1 MRCLRFSFLLLFWV
15 GVCATLRAQSA
26 LATVVPVAVRSIT
39 LGDSAVAL
47 TGQWKFR
54 TGDDM
59 AWISPSFDDS
69 GWGTMDLTPPPGSRD
84 PAFGGSYVRGWTAQG
99 HKGYSGYAWYRL
111 RLDVKDEQTA
121 LKLKMPNDFDDAYQV
136 YVNGEFVGEFGRF
149 TAHGVTIYNALP
161 RAFSLPTK
169 LHSGPVTVAIRMWM
183 SDTTP
188 LVDPDA
194 GGMHSPPVLGR
205 AATID
210 GLLHLDWDRIDHSNY
225 SAFFGAKILL
235 LALVVGF
242 GLFLLDRKEPAYL
255 WLSLTCTFTMAR
267 YCLYLAADYFPWIN
281 ANLNLLLSDVI
292 LAPVGMGIRVLFW
305 GYWFRLDNMARLHRM
320 VWGLVALQGL
330 SMAMLR
336 TSLYGSVIPVHAI
349 VWLSPLTLTLK
360 LLLGVVLLLWVTYR
374 GIRKN
379 RTEGL
384 LALPAV
390 LLGIFSPFL
399 TELIVLHVPTELFL
413 FGVGFSIGEIAS
425 MLSLTIITV
434 MLLRRFLYSQRE
446 REQWKLELEQARE
459 VQQMLIPVALPVVPG
474 LIIESEYRPARVV
487 GGDLFQIIAHPVDG
501 SALVV
506 VGDVTGKGLQAG
518 MLVALIVGAIHAEA
532 AHSSDPLT
540 ALNALNQRLC
550 GRGHAH
556 ATCLALRI
564 EADGSVT
571 LANAGHLP
579 PYLNGEELPM
589 EGAMILGMTP
599 DAEFSV
605 MHFQLASGDRLVLMS
620 DGIAEAQDEH
630 GNLFGFERIHAMLQK
645 PITAAEIAAAA
656 QEFGQDDDIS
666 VLSLRRTASLKEAV
680 I

>member
-1 MRCLRFSFLLLFWV
+1 
-15 GVCATLRAQSA
+15 
-26 LATVVPVAVRSIT
+26 
-39 LGDSAVAL
+39 
-47 TGQWKFR
+47 
-54 TGDDM
+54 
-59 AWISPSFDDS
+59 
-69 GWGTMDLTPPPGSRD
+69 
-84 PAFGGSYVRGWTAQG
+84 
-99 HKGYSGYAWYRL
+99 
-111 RLDVKDEQTA
+111 
-121 LKLKMPNDFDDAYQV
+121 
-136 YVNGEFVGEFGRF
+136 
-149 TAHGVTIYNALP
+149 
-161 RAFSLPTK
+161 
-169 LHSGPVTVAIRMWM
+169 MWM
-183 SDTTP
+183 SDITP

-194 GGMHSPPVLGR
+194 GGMHSSPVLGK

-225 SAFFGAKILL
+225 SAFVLAKMML

-255 WLSLTCTFTMAR
+255 WLSLTCAFTLAR
-267 YCLYLAADYFPWIN
+267 YCFTLAADYFPWIN
-281 ANLNLLLSDVI
+281 ANLNLFLLDVI
-292 LAPVGMGIRVLFW
+292 IAPVGMGVRVLFW
-305 GYWFRLDNMARLHRM
+305 AYWFRLDNMARLHRM
-320 VWGLVALQGL
+320 VWGLVVLQGL
-330 SMAMLR
+330 SMAMVR
-336 TSLYGSVIPVHAI
+336 TSLYGSVIPVRAI
-349 VWLSPLTLTLK
+349 VWLSPLTLALK

-374 GIRKN
+374 GILKN

-384 LALPAV
+384 LALTPV

-399 TELIVLHVPTELFL
+399 VELIVLHVPTELFL
-413 FGVGFSIGEIAS
+413 FGVGFSIGEIAA
-425 MLSLTIITV
+425 MLSLAIITV
-434 MLLRRFLYSQRE
+434 MLLRRFLHSQRE

-474 LIIESEYRPARVV
+474 LTIESEYRPARVV

-532 AHSSDPLT
+532 AHGSDPLT

-605 MHFQLASGDRLVLMS
+605 MHFQLALGDRLVLMS

-666 VLSLRRTASLKEAV
+666 VLSLRPTASLEEAV